1 MVERYKLD
9 KSFGP
14 IASITGIILFV
25 AGLVLV
31 WFSLSA
37 IVNILLGAFLGFTF
51 SRTEIDFNRK
61 KVRYSDVIFGL
72 ITTGKWIEIR
82 PEMKIGI
89 LKSRKTWRTFSMGNR
104 ELETPLEDHRLVLF
118 SGAGKKRIPLKKLSL
133 SEDAKS
139 ELDEFCRR
147 LNIQKL

>member
-14 IASITGIILFV
+14 TASIAGIILFV

-51 SRTEIDFNRK
+51 SRTDIDFDRK
-61 KVRYSDVIFGL
+61 KVRHSDVIFGL
-72 ITTGKWIEIR
+72 ITTGKWVEVM

-89 LKSRKTWRTFSMGNR
+89 VKSRRTWRTLSAGNR
-104 ELETPLEDHRLVLF
+104 ELETPVEDQQLILF
-118 SGAGKKRIPLKKLSL
+118 TGSGKKRIPLKKVSS
-133 SEDAKS
+133 SEDARAV
-139 ELDEFCRR
+139 LDEFCRR

>member
-51 SRTEIDFNRK
+51 SRTEIDFDRK

-118 SGAGKKRIPLKKLSL
+118 TGAGKKRIPLKKLSL

>member
-51 SRTEIDFNRK
+51 SRTEIDFDRK

-72 ITTGKWIEIR
+72 ITTGNWIEIS

-104 ELETPLEDHRLVLF
+104 ELETPVEDHRLVLF
-118 SGAGKKRIPLKKLSL
+118 TGAGKKRIPLKKVS
-133 SEDAKS
+133 STEKAGI
-139 ELDEFCRR
+139 EQDEFCRR

>member
-37 IVNILLGAFLGFTF
+37 IVNVLLGAFLGFTF
-51 SRTEIDFNRK
+51 SRTEIDFDQK

-72 ITTGKWIEIR
+72 ITTGKWIEIS

-89 LKSRKTWRTFSMGNR
+89 LKSRKTWRTFSRGNR
-104 ELETPLEDHRLVLF
+104 ELESPMEDHRLVLF
-118 SGAGKKRIPLKKLSL
+118 TSAGKNRIPLKKFASA
-133 SEDAKS
+133 EEAGK
-139 ELDEFCRR
+139 ELAEWCRR